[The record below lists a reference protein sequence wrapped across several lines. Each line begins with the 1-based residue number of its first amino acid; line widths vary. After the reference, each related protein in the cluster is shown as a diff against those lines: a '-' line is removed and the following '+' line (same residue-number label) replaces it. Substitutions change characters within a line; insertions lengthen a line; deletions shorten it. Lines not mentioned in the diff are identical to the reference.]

1 MLKFMRLGAQGAEA
15 PAVLT
20 DEGLLYDLTPLTAD
34 IDGDF
39 LERGGLADAAAAIE
53 AGTLPVIDDPADGS
67 GLRIGAPIARPTA
80 VICIGMN
87 YAAHAAESG
96 SAPPTRTVIFFKH
109 PNTVVGPFDDVLVP
123 VGSTKTD
130 WEVELAVVVGKRARY
145 LSSPAEALEYV
156 AGFAVSNDVSEREF
170 QIEIS
175 GGQWSKGKSSETF
188 NPLGPWLV
196 PAADIG
202 DGSGLRIRSF
212 VNGEPRQ
219 DSSTSDLIFDVAQII
234 YELSQYMVLE
244 PGDLINTGTPQGVA
258 LSGRFP
264 YLTAGDTMTL
274 EIEGLGRQEQH
285 LVQARP

>member
-1 MLKFMRLGAQGAEA
+1 MLKFLRLGEPGSET

-20 DEGLLYDLTPLTAD
+20 EEGVLYDLTPVTAD
-34 IDGDF
+34 IDGAF
-39 LERGGLADAAAAIE
+39 LERGGLTDAAAAIE

-109 PNTVVGPFDDVLVP
+109 PNTVIGPFDDVLVP

-145 LSSPAEALEYV
+145 LASPAEALDYV

-170 QIEIS
+170 QLEIS
-175 GGQWSKGKSSETF
+175 GGQWSKGKASETF

-196 PAADIG
+196 PTADVG
-202 DGSGLRIRSF
+202 DGSRLRIRSF

-219 DSSTSDLIFDVAQII
+219 DSSTSDLIFDVAQIV

-264 YLTAGDTMTL
+264 YLTAGDSMAL

-285 LVQARP
+285 LKQAQP

>member
-20 DEGLLYDLTPLTAD
+20 DEGVLYDLTPLTAD

-123 VGSTKTD
+123 VGSTKSD

-196 PAADIG
+196 PTADIG
-202 DGSGLRIRSF
+202 EGSGLRIRSF